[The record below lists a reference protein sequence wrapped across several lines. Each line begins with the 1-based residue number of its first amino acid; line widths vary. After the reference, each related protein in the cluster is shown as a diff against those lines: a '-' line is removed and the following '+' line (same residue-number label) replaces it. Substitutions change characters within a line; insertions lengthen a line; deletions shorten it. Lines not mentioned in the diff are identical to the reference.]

1 MYNPEFRF
9 DENYYSSSKS
19 QFNDSTYTVSVQYG
33 YQIDQASILNAPT
46 ALNIYDIEQ
55 TIIYNFVQSSIE
67 VRQKTTNTNKIK
79 SWIELPSKEEKSGWL
94 NSITT
99 DNQTVT
105 FNKISEMNFNLVN
118 ESAFGE
124 VIQFLPPQQQ
134 LLKQW

>member
-79 SWIELPSKEEKSGWL
+79 SWIETAIERRKKR
-94 NSITT
+94 
-99 DNQTVT
+99 
-105 FNKISEMNFNLVN
+105 LV
-118 ESAFGE
+118 EFHHD
-124 VIQFLPPQQQ
+124 
-134 LLKQW
+134 